1 MTTTEGCFCKEGHHV
16 DTTSG
21 GYYYT
26 PTLWEKDGKPFC
38 AHGWGSANI
47 VWAIDDTNNVD
58 LAQAVADYYLLDA
71 IKADM
76 LVPRP
81 FEPKAHHSFEVRLHH
96 DTKWRECC
104 DTTEDAKHKQWC
116 KPGNR
121 KPSTTQAATYEPPF
135 DEAYVR
141 TVMKAMEMFKDIPAT
156 MPVIRTRAFLR
167 HARHTAIMAQVFRNY
182 AHYAIAGELTHY
194 NSNALKG
201 SFGTTHDKLRAGWF
215 KLVQHFGGA
224 AAAKYAERMFED
236 SSNWNTSYGGAPW
249 AQIARTLWEF
259 ESGHWDAWL
268 FVDRMFSLQHNTGSA
283 LNKVSWKQP
292 VGHGYYVGNLQASDG
307 PLDCHAN
314 SKFDRLGAFASE
326 DVRKLATDYWVLANN
341 EQTARGIE
349 VTPMP
354 EFTLDEA
361 KPSSYYEPE
370 NNGCQCDLCQPD
382 LYCKACNVKL
392 NSKELHHGEYGGKC
406 EGCAKQNNCEAC
418 GKKIVTTKVKCDA
431 CKKNGSKAKTT
442 DPVWPKA
449 YEPIDTTPTVTGYSL
464 TPPVK
469 KPLNVATPGMSPAA
483 KLKAIQ
489 AAQAAE
495 AATKAANVV
504 DDGEWESDDDVW

>member
-16 DTTSG
+16 DSTG

-38 AHGWGSANI
+38 AHGWGGSDT
-47 VWAIDDTNNVD
+47 VWAINDCANVD

-104 DTTEDAKHKQWC
+104 DSTEDDNHKPWC
-116 KPGNR
+116 KPSDR
-121 KPSTTQAATYEPPF
+121 KPSTTQAATYTPPF
-135 DEAYVR
+135 DEAHVR
-141 TVMKAMEMFKDIPAT
+141 TIMASIEMFGEIPAT
-156 MPVIRTRAFLR
+156 MPVIRARAFLR

-194 NSNALKG
+194 NSNELKA

-236 SSNWNTSYGGAPW
+236 SKNWNTSYGGAPW

-283 LNKVSWKQP
+283 LNKVVWKDP
-292 VGHGYYVGNLQASDG
+292 VGHGYYVGNLQAIDG
-307 PLDCHAN
+307 PLDCHAK
-314 SKFDRLGAFASE
+314 SKFGRLGAFASE
-326 DVRKLATDYWVLANN
+326 DVRKLATDCWVVANN
-341 EQTARGIE
+341 DQIARGIE
-349 VTPMP
+349 PTPIP
-354 EFTLDEA
+354 EFTLAEA
-361 KPSSYYEPE
+361 KPKPKYAASNS
-370 NNGCQCDLCQPD
+370 GCDCDLCHPEW
-382 LYCKACNVKL
+382 YCKVPSCNIKL
-392 NSKELHHGEYGGKC
+392 NAKEQGHTEYDGKC
-406 EGCAKQNNCEAC
+406 ESCAKTNHCEAC
-418 GKKIVTTKVKCDA
+418 DKLIVQSKVLCDN
-431 CKKNGSKAKTT
+431 CKVASKSKPKYATAA
-442 DPVWPKA
+442 DPK
-449 YEPIDTTPTVTGYSL
+449 VTGYSL
-464 TPPVK
+464 TPP
-469 KPLNVATPGMSPAA
+469 AA
-483 KLKAIQ
+483 P
-489 AAQAAE
+489 
-495 AATKAANVV
+495 TKAPKFTPPPANGYKVTVV
-504 DDGEWESDDDVW
+504 DDNDDDWEDDDTTGDVW